1 VELLDKLN
9 SQQREAALATQGPVL
24 VLAGAGTGKTR
35 VITHRIANMIRE
47 GVPAQA
53 ILAVTFTNKAAAQMR
68 DRVRVLLE
76 TSAANLGEPWISTFH
91 SFCVRLLRSEASR
104 VGLPRDFAIYDSDD
118 QLAALK
124 LALSSKDVDDSD
136 EKPRA
141 LLSKISFMKNHGIS
155 PAMAAAQAF
164 DDASRNDARVYEAYE
179 RVLRRSGALDFDDL
193 LLRAVEVL
201 RDFPQARSA
210 WQSRFKFIHVDEY
223 QDTNRVQYEL
233 LRLLAGEKPNIF
245 VVGDED
251 QSIYRWR
258 GADVGNILRFS
269 EDFPGATVLRIE
281 QNYRSRQKI
290 LDAAAAVVANNS
302 KRIGKKLTATRGPG
316 VNLSFFEAV
325 DARAEAAYVA
335 QRVADLAAAAEDDK
349 ESHLAVIYR
358 TNAQS
363 RAMEEAFRARGMRYR
378 LLGGFSFYQRAEVK
392 DALAYVRL
400 ALFPEDDVAFLRVL
414 NTPPRGIGKVTVEA
428 LRSAA
433 RLRNGSLWDAL
444 GTMVESGEARG
455 LSTLKGFRDLIV
467 DLREKQSTLP
477 PAQFV
482 AAVLSL
488 TGYLDML
495 QQRDTAEDTARTE
508 NLKELVNAVS
518 EAAERGETI
527 EDFLDRAAL
536 VSDSDEFDERA
547 VVTLL
552 TLHTAKGLEFD
563 HVFLTGLEEGIFP
576 HSRSLKEPEELEEER
591 RLCYVGMT
599 RAKET
604 LTLTR
609 AVYRRMYGSERL
621 QASAPSRFLQEIPGD
636 LVDTVQG
643 SLSDAGETRR
653 YENDFEYAHV
663 PEAFLRRA
671 RGAAS
676 SNTPSRPA
684 RREPASRA
692 PRIPHARG
700 AGGGNPLIGRLV
712 SHPTYGTG
720 TIVMVEGGD
729 EDRKLTVSFRNHGT
743 KKLMER
749 FANLSW
755 A

>member
-1 VELLDKLN
+1 MDLLDELN

-35 VITHRIANMIRE
+35 VITHRIAHMIRE
-47 GVPAQA
+47 GVPAHA
-53 ILAVTFTNKAAAQMR
+53 ILAVTFTNKAAGQMR
-68 DRVRVLLE
+68 DRVRTLLE

-104 VGLPRDFAIYDSDD
+104 LGLPRDFAIYDADD

-124 LALSSKDVDDSD
+124 LALSSKEVDESD
-136 EKPRA
+136 EKPRF

-155 PAMAAAQAF
+155 PQQAAAQAF
-164 DDASRNDARVYEAYE
+164 DDSTRNDARVYEAYE

-201 RDFPQARSA
+201 RDFPQARAA
-210 WQSRFKFIHVDEY
+210 WQRRFQFIHVDEY
-223 QDTNRVQYEL
+223 QDTNRVQYDL
-233 LRLLAGEKPNIF
+233 LRLLAGETPNLF

-258 GADVGNILRFS
+258 GADVGNILRFA
-269 EDFPGATVLRIE
+269 EDFPGARVLRIE

-290 LDAAAAVVANNS
+290 LDAAGAVVARNS
-302 KRIGKKLTATRGPG
+302 RRIGKQLAATRGPG
-316 VNLSFFEAV
+316 TNLSFFEAV

-335 QRVADLAAAAEDDK
+335 QRVADLAAADDID
-349 ESHLAVIYR
+349 ESHIAVMYR

-414 NTPPRGIGKVTVEA
+414 NTPPRGIGKVTIET
-428 LRSAA
+428 LRAAA
-433 RLRNGSLWDAL
+433 RQRNASLWDAL
-444 GTMVESGEARG
+444 ESVIESGEARG
-455 LSTLKGFRDLIV
+455 LSTLKSFRDLIV
-467 DLREKQSTLP
+467 DLRQKQASLP

-482 AAVLSL
+482 AAVLEL
-488 TGYLDML
+488 TGYLEML
-495 QQRDTAEDTARTE
+495 QQRDTADDTARTE
-508 NLKELVNAVS
+508 NLNELVNAVS

-536 VSDSDEFDERA
+536 VSDSDDFDERA
-547 VVTLL
+547 AVTLL

-576 HSRSLKEPEELEEER
+576 HSRSLKEPEEIEEER

-609 AVYRRMYGSERL
+609 AVYRRIYGSERL
-621 QASAPSRFLQEIPGD
+621 QASAPSRFLQEIPGE

-643 SLSDAGETRR
+643 SLSDAGESRR
-653 YENDFEYAHV
+653 YEPDFEYAHV

-671 RGAAS
+671 RGS
-676 SNTPSRPA
+676 SSGNSPA
-684 RREPASRA
+684 RAPRREPASRS
-692 PRIPHARG
+692 PRIPRAG
-700 AGGGNPLIGRLV
+700 AGGGNPLIGRRV

-720 TIVMVEGGD
+720 TIVMVEGAE
-729 EDRKLTVSFRNHGT
+729 EDRKLTVSFQNHGI